1 MLKQHKIK
9 VIQFEYGYVNA
20 DLNFLMKDFFKFFD
34 DLGYE
39 VGVLKPNGVIF
50 KKFEYK
56 LNSFESGPNFVAILK
71 SDNHLKNLISA
82 Q

>member
-1 MLKQHKIK
+1 
-9 VIQFEYGYVNA
+9 
-20 DLNFLMKDFFKFFD
+20 
-34 DLGYE
+34 

-56 LNSFESGPNFVAILK
+56 LNGFESGPNFLAILK